1 LVSRPFKLL
10 ISGYYRKAGPMNAR
24 GMKIVGCLLILV
36 CATGCATMSDVVL
49 SKEQGKGTSRIYRV
63 NVDQAWEITKVVF
76 RLEQTDA
83 VEEHR
88 SEGYM
93 LTSIRE
99 TLVRWGAVM
108 GIWIEPV
115 NGDSTRVTVVIKRKN
130 PIDVFPPLTEAD
142 FHEDFEL
149 AWRMTLKK
157 PAVKP

>member
-1 LVSRPFKLL
+1 
-10 ISGYYRKAGPMNAR
+10 
-24 GMKIVGCLLILV
+24 
-36 CATGCATMSDVVL
+36 MSDVVR

-63 NVDQAWEITKVVF
+63 NVDQAWEIAKMVF
-76 RLEQTDA
+76 HLEQTDA

-115 NGDSTRVTVVIKRKN
+115 NDDSTRVTVVIRRKN
-130 PIDVFPPLTEAD
+130 PIDVFPPLTETD

>member
-1 LVSRPFKLL
+1 
-10 ISGYYRKAGPMNAR
+10 
-24 GMKIVGCLLILV
+24 
-36 CATGCATMSDVVL
+36 MSDVVL

-93 LTSIRE
+93 LTSIKGS
-99 TLVRWGAVM
+99 LIRWGAMM

-115 NGDSTRVTVVIKRKN
+115 NEDSTRVTAVIKKKN
-130 PIDVFPPLTEAD
+130 SMEVLAPLTETD

-157 PAVKP
+157 PVVKP